1 VRAVIVHPAFLG
13 DTVFL
18 GPAVRALKA
27 RWPEGRVAICTTPR
41 GAPVARLLPGCDEV
55 LVFDKRRADRGI
67 FGLLRAG
74 RRLRAFAPDLA
85 LVSHYS
91 LRSGALAWLSG
102 ARRRIGYASLF
113 CTERVRLDRTR
124 PFVERALRLAG
135 LAGAPID
142 DRTLALT
149 APEECRTYADHLLR
163 CVNGPIAGLV
173 PGAEWETK
181 RWGEERWGAVASELH
196 QRGFTLVILGG
207 PAERPLAARIR
218 ELAGV
223 PTIDTTGNSIPEAIA
238 LLARCDLVVGGDTGL
253 VHCARALSRRTVI
266 LFGPTD
272 PARHVFSAREAPVQL
287 RLECQPCHGH
297 GPARCPL
304 GHHHCMALLDPATV
318 AGTAR
323 TLLDQSAS

>member
-1 VRAVIVHPAFLG
+1 VRIVVVHPAFLG

-55 LVFDKRRADRGI
+55 LVFDKRRADRGL

-91 LRSGALAWLSG
+91 LRSGALAWLSD
-102 ARRRIGYASLF
+102 ARRRIGYPSLF

-135 LAGAPID
+135 LAGAPVD
-142 DRTLALT
+142 DRTLALA
-149 APEECRTYADHLLR
+149 APEECRSYADQILLG
-163 CVNGPIAGLV
+163 VNGPVVGLV

-181 RWGEERWGAVASELH
+181 RWGAERWAALAAQLH
-196 QRGFTLVILGG
+196 QGGLNLVILGG
-207 PAERPLAARIR
+207 PAERSLAARIR

-223 PTIDTTGNSIPEAIA
+223 PAIDTTGNSIVEAIA

-253 VHCARALSRRTVI
+253 VHCARALGRRTTI
-266 LFGPTD
+266 LFGPTN
-272 PARHVFSAREAPVQL
+272 PARHVFSARDTPVQL
-287 RLECQPCHGH
+287 GLECQPCHGH
-297 GPARCPL
+297 GPERCPL
-304 GHHHCMALLDPATV
+304 QHHHCMTRLEPATV
-318 AGTAR
+318 AGAVR
-323 TLLDQSAS
+323 TLLDHSTS